1 MKDYLNKILLLLAL
15 AGAANFVAFAQAKA
29 KIVCPEEALQ
39 LAAFVETAETVDAH
53 DTPMEKAVATDSRP
67 TVSFCVT
74 EGSVNVRGWQRN
86 EVRAMVEDGKVGF
99 KIMKRNAENTPAWLM
114 IIGFDPKEAHK
125 PGMSKRDEC
134 LSGSNIEIEVPYGTY
149 VDIKSR
155 RDADFKIESVAKTRV
170 QNVNGEVLIRDVRE
184 EAEVSSLA
192 GNIVVEDSV
201 GKIKLKSFS
210 GNVYGIRLKPL
221 NYSDSLNVRSESG
234 NVTLQDIAH
243 ANIDGGSS
251 NSNLN
256 YFGELV
262 SGGVYNFN
270 TVRGGVTMFLPL
282 KSSFQFNATLSAGG
296 SFQSLFP
303 IKTTKESK
311 QGQAS
316 RFVGTYGTGDATVN
330 VTTFSGALRLRKQ

>member
-1 MKDYLNKILLLLAL
+1 MKIYLNKFVLLLAL
-15 AGAANFVAFAQAKA
+15 AGAANFVAFAQATA
-29 KIVCPEEALQ
+29 KIVCPEETAKLVSFVR
-39 LAAFVETAETVDAH
+39 AATTDNP
-53 DTPMEKAVATDSRP
+53 PMEKAVAADARP
-67 TVSFCVT
+67 TVSFCVS

-99 KIMKRNAENTPAWLM
+99 KIIKRNPENAAAWLT
-114 IIGFDPKEAHK
+114 IVGFDPKEAVK
-125 PGMSKRDEC
+125 PGMKKRDEC

-170 QNVNGEVLIRDVRE
+170 DNFNGEVLIRDVRE
-184 EAEVSSLA
+184 ETEVSSLA

-210 GNVYGIRLKPL
+210 GNVFGIRLKPL
-221 NYSDSLNVRSESG
+221 NYSDSLNAKSESG

-243 ANIDGGSS
+243 ANIEGGSS

-262 SGGVYNFN
+262 SGGVYKFS
-270 TVRGGVTMFLPL
+270 TVSGGVTMFLPL

-303 IKTTKESK
+303 IKTTKQTK
-311 QGQAS
+311 PGQTS
-316 RFVGTYGTGDATVN
+316 RFVGTYGTGDATIN
-330 VTTFSGALRLRKQ
+330 VTTFSGALRLKKQ

>member
-1 MKDYLNKILLLLAL
+1 MKDYLNKFLLLLAL

-29 KIVCPEEALQ
+29 KIVCPEEAAQ
-39 LAAFVETAETVDAH
+39 FAAFVEAAATDNP
-53 DTPMEKAVATDSRP
+53 PMEKAVATDARP

-99 KIMKRNAENTPAWLM
+99 KIMKRNAENAAAWLRV
-114 IIGFDPKEAHK
+114 IGFDPKETVK
-125 PGMSKRDEC
+125 PGMGKRDEC
-134 LSGSNIEIEVPYGTY
+134 LSGSNIEIEVPYGTF
-149 VDIKSR
+149 VDVQSR
-155 RDADFKIESVAKTRV
+155 RDADFKIESVAKTKV
-170 QNVNGEVLIRDVRE
+170 QNLNGEVLIRDIRE
-184 EAEVSSLA
+184 EAEISSLA

-201 GKIKLKSFS
+201 GKIQLKSFS

-221 NYSDSLNVRSESG
+221 NYSDSLNVKSESG

-243 ANIDGGSS
+243 ANIVAGSS

-262 SGGVYNFN
+262 SGGVYKFS
-270 TVRGGVTMFLPL
+270 TVSGAVTMFLPL

-296 SFQSLFP
+296 RFQSLFP
-303 IKTTKESK
+303 IKTTKETK
-311 QGQAS
+311 PGQAS

-330 VTTFSGALRLRKQ
+330 ITTYSGALRLKKQ